1 MDCETFTRAP
11 RLDFFLKDVVD
22 VDADPHVVGRERGAG
37 IEAVADGRA
46 DGVVRI
52 ELSRHTEPV
61 ELAAHDCVRVGVDD
75 GQKLASEA
83 LMPRPDDARWIAV
96 MDSGQ
101 KNWPTRL
108 RFRQR
113 RLSPTIRQK
122 TLRKPVF
129 S

>member
-1 MDCETFTRAP
+1 MDCEAFTRAP

-61 ELAAHDCVRVGVDD
+61 ELAAHDCVRVGVHEAAERRRVREDAEVQEHDD
-75 GQKLASEA
+75 ELASLA
-83 LMPRPDDARWIAV
+83 L
-96 MDSGQ
+96 S
-101 KNWPTRL
+101 T
-108 RFRQR
+108 
-113 RLSPTIRQK
+113 
-122 TLRKPVF
+122 
-129 S
+129 